1 MTSKESG
8 KPIALQAR
16 IRVELR
22 FPTRM
27 LPYLT
32 WVLEGEY
39 ESGYVGEGL
48 RVLDIGANAG
58 AFSIW
63 AAHRWPGST
72 IDAYEPSPSTF
83 ALLQENTRSYP
94 MIRCHNLAVY
104 PSAGDGIA
112 FTSRYPGDG
121 EAGIVECLAD
131 TFNLGNRD
139 ERDFFDVPAL
149 HPRELPS
156 ADIVKIDAEGA
167 EAEIVKHANFSAA
180 SLLLMEYQYSR
191 NLQVIKAHLATE
203 FEPIVEHQ
211 FHYASF
217 MSKGTPYRQSLADA
231 DDYCGH
237 LFMLRRGQTRLR
249 LLQPPTEAKPAGQL
263 RLFAKSL
270 LPPVVV
276 TALRR
281 AREGLRM
288 PAE

>member
-1 MTSKESG
+1 MRSEESNEL
-8 KPIALQAR
+8 IALQAR
-16 IRVELR
+16 IQVELR
-22 FPTRM
+22 CPTRM

-72 IDAYEPSPSTF
+72 IDAYEPNPGTF
-83 ALLQENTRSYP
+83 PLLQENTRSYP

-104 PSAGDGIA
+104 PSAGDDIA

-121 EAGIVECLAD
+121 EAGVVEFLAD
-131 TFNLGNRD
+131 TFNLDNRD

-156 ADIVKIDAEGA
+156 ADIVKIDVEGA

-191 NLQVIKAHLATE
+191 NVEEIKAHLTAE
-203 FEPIVEHQ
+203 FETIVEHQ
-211 FHYASF
+211 FHCASF
-217 MSKGTPYRQSLADA
+217 MSKSTPYRQSLADA

-249 LLQPPTEAKPAGQL
+249 LLRPPTETKPAGQL
-263 RLFAKSL
+263 RLLAKSL

-276 TALRR
+276 TALRKVQ
-281 AREGLRM
+281 EGLR
-288 PAE
+288 

>member
-1 MTSKESG
+1 MRCRESQESSE
-8 KPIALQAR
+8 PIAFQAR

-22 FPTRM
+22 CPTRM

-39 ESGYVGEGL
+39 ESGYVGESL

-104 PSAGDGIA
+104 PSAGDEVA

-121 EAGIVECLAD
+121 EAGIVESLAD
-131 TFNLGNRD
+131 TFDLGNRG
-139 ERDFFDVPAL
+139 EREFFDVPAL
-149 HPRELPS
+149 HPRELPA
-156 ADIVKIDAEGA
+156 ADIVKIDTEGA
-167 EAEIVKHANFSAA
+167 EAEIVKHANFSTAT
-180 SLLLMEYQYSR
+180 LLLMEYQYSR
-191 NLQVIKAHLATE
+191 NLEAIKAHLAAE
-203 FEPIVEHQ
+203 FQPIVEDQ
-211 FHYASF
+211 FPYSALLG
-217 MSKGTPYRQSLADA
+217 KNTPYQQSLAG
-231 DDYCGH
+231 DYCGH

-249 LLQPPTEAKPAGQL
+249 LLQSSPETKPAGQL
-263 RLFAKSL
+263 RLLAKNL
-270 LPPVVV
+270 LPPVLV
-276 TALRR
+276 TALKK
-281 AREGLRM
+281 AREGLR
-288 PAE
+288 

>member
-1 MTSKESG
+1 
-8 KPIALQAR
+8 
-16 IRVELR
+16 
-22 FPTRM
+22 M

-203 FEPIVEHQ
+203 FEPIVEH
-211 FHYASF
+211 SF
-217 MSKGTPYRQSLADA
+217 IMRLLCRRARHTDSLWRTQTITADTCSCCDAARRGFAYCSRLPRQSLRVNCGSSQKA
-231 DDYCGH
+231 YC
-237 LFMLRRGQTRLR
+237 RRLW
-249 LLQPPTEAKPAGQL
+249 
-263 RLFAKSL
+263 
-270 LPPVVV
+270 
-276 TALRR
+276 
-281 AREGLRM
+281 
-288 PAE
+288 